1 MKTEVMDVLQYI
13 FERFQEDAFVAID
26 ETQSLV
32 SELKEVGFD
41 SGEIDFALD
50 WLDGL
55 VEASS
60 ESFAPESGSLQQV
73 RIFHPLELNVFSVEA
88 RGFLYFLEQVG
99 VLDSHSRE
107 AVIDRVLALESTQPV
122 DLDQLKWVISMVLFN
137 IPGKE
142 EAAIWLENLDACF
155 H

>member
-13 FERFQEDAFVAID
+13 FERFQDDSYVVID
-26 ETQSLV
+26 QTKTLV
-32 SELKEVGFD
+32 NELKEVGFK

-55 VEASS
+55 VETSS
-60 ESFAPESGSLQQV
+60 KSFAPEKSDQHHT
-73 RIFHPLELNVFSVEA
+73 RIFHPHELKYFSVEA
-88 RGFLYFLEQVG
+88 RGFLYFLEQSG
-99 VLDSHSRE
+99 ILDLHSRE
-107 AVIDRVLALESTQPV
+107 AVIDRVMALDSPKEV
-122 DLDQLKWVISMVLFN
+122 DLEQLKWVVGMVLFN

-142 EAAIWLENLDACF
+142 EAAIWLENIDACL

>member
-13 FERFQEDAFVAID
+13 FERFQEEAFVAID
-26 ETQSLV
+26 KTQSLV
-32 SELKEVGFD
+32 NELKEVGFET
-41 SGEIDFALD
+41 GEIDFALD

-55 VEASS
+55 VDASS
-60 ESFAPESGSLQQV
+60 ESFAPVSGSQQHT
-73 RIFHPLELNVFSVEA
+73 RIFHPYELTYFSVES
-88 RGFLYFLEQVG
+88 RGFIYFLEQAG

-107 AVIDRVLALESTQPV
+107 AVIDRVLALESHTPV
-122 DLDQLKWVISMVLFN
+122 DLDQLKWVVSMVLFN

-142 EAAIWLENLDACF
+142 EAAIWLENIDACF

>member
-13 FERFQEDAFVAID
+13 FERFQDESFVEID
-26 ETQSLV
+26 RTHELV
-32 SELKEVGFD
+32 DELKEVGFKPI
-41 SGEIDFALD
+41 EIDFALD

-55 VEASS
+55 VDASS
-60 ESFAPESGSLQQV
+60 NSFAPVESAQQHT
-73 RIFHPLELNVFSVEA
+73 RIYHPHELNYLSVEC
-88 RGFLYFLEQVG
+88 RGFLYFLEQSG

-107 AVIDRVLALESTQPV
+107 AVIDRVMALDSPKSV
-122 DLDQLKWVISMVLFN
+122 DLEQLKWVISMVLFN

-142 EAAIWLENLDACF
+142 GAAIWLENIDACL